1 MIHAMIA
8 GREIE
13 NVLPNRILIKKIVAE
28 QKSTFGEVSEW
39 LYRGKNSMTK
49 VKKNTTGNKSE
60 KRNKTKK
67 LNIVNEIRRKTKSF
81 FHSSKIIRMKNMSFA
96 IEKVIHQ

>member
-60 KRNKTKK
+60 KKPNKKIK
-67 LNIVNEIRRKTKSF
+67 YCEWNSEENEIF
-81 FHSSKIIRMKNMSFA
+81 FHSSKDVLRMKNMSFA
-96 IEKVIHQ
+96 IEKAIHQ